1 MNLMSSQ
8 GSTKRLFP
16 GLPIDVL
23 DCIVAVC
30 VGPFIAEVLSRYVST
45 LPSVCWLGQDELLPV
60 INGVTGP
67 V

>member
-30 VGPFIAEVLSRYVST
+30 VGPFIAEVSRV
-45 LPSVCWLGQDELLPV
+45 
-60 INGVTGP
+60 VTFRLFRRFVG
-67 V
+67 